1 MRFNIRLKLIGYTFF
16 LVLVV
21 GLTIS
26 FFSIAQSRKQILN
39 TYGKECRQT
48 TNLIA
53 ESILNDVYF
62 LDMNSLRLR
71 LQDTKINP
79 DITHIRIIDD
89 QGIILLEG
97 SHNYESPLQKIS
109 DSFGKKIIQAS
120 GWISE
125 VEGNLFRVGGPL
137 KFPDG
142 STVGY
147 LEIDF
152 TLTRANEII
161 AYSTH
166 INLFLSLICLVGGAL
181 LALLI
186 ASRFTKPF
194 QQIVDATKEISKGNF
209 KTRLKLNRNDELG
222 MLANALNRMVEELE
236 KSTTSITRLNQEIKE
251 RNKAEI
257 ALRQS
262 EHSYR
267 TLIDTIPD
275 LIGTTDRDGVITSL
289 NPSFEKLIGWPVQN
303 WIGKAFKPLVHPDD
317 YQRVRTIFKKV
328 IGGES
333 HPMFELRVLASG
345 DRPLVLE
352 TMAIAQQEEGKI
364 TGLITISR
372 DVTRRKEAE
381 SALQKLY
388 EELEF
393 RVKER
398 TAELAKTTHEL
409 KRSNSEL
416 EQFAYVASHDLQE
429 PIYVIQG
436 FVDTIQEQY
445 APILNED
452 ITFLLQ
458 RIQNA
463 AQRMRSLVEGLLEFS
478 RVGTRAKPFE
488 SVNLNQ
494 VVTEIL
500 TDLELR
506 IKENHAKVQV
516 GSLPTIQADRL
527 QMRQLLQNL
536 ISNALKFRKK
546 DKNPEITIES
556 NSSAQQVEIHVKD
569 NGIGFDKEYAEKIF
583 IPFQRLHTRSEYQGS
598 GIGLA
603 ICEKIVARHGGKIVT
618 ESQENQGATFTI
630 QLPLQPSFT
639 AQSE

>member
-1 MRFNIRLKLIGYTFF
+1 MRFSIRFKLIGYTFF
-16 LVLVV
+16 IVSVV

-26 FFSIAQSRKQILN
+26 WFSIAQSRKQILN

-53 ESILNDVYF
+53 ETMLNDVYF

-79 DITHIRIIDD
+79 DITQIRILDD

-97 SHNYESPLQKIS
+97 AKNFTSPLQKIS
-109 DSFGKKIIQAS
+109 DSFGKKILQTHT
-120 GWISE
+120 WISE
-125 VEGNLFRVGGPL
+125 VENNLLKVGGPL

-142 STVGY
+142 STIGF
-147 LEIDF
+147 LQIDY

-186 ASRFTKPF
+186 SSRFTKPF
-194 QQIVDATKEISKGNF
+194 QQIVEATKEISKGNF
-209 KTRLKLNRNDELG
+209 KTRIKINRNDELG
-222 MLANALNRMVEELE
+222 MVANALNRMVEELE
-236 KSTTSITRLNQEIKE
+236 KSTTSISRLNLEIKE

-267 TLIDTIPD
+267 ILIETIPD
-275 LIGTTDRDGVITSL
+275 LIGTTDISGHVTSL
-289 NPSFEKLIGWPVQN
+289 NPAFEKIIGWPKTE
-303 WIGKAFKPLVHPDD
+303 WIGKAFKPLVHPED
-317 YQRVRTIFKKV
+317 YQRVRSIFQKV

-333 HPMFELRVLASG
+333 QPMFEVRVLAKG
-345 DRPLVLE
+345 NKPLILE
-352 TMAIAQQEEGKI
+352 TMAMAQKEEGKI

-372 DVTRRKEAE
+372 DITRRKEAE
-381 SALQKLY
+381 TALQKLY

-445 APILNED
+445 ASVLNED
-452 ITFLLQ
+452 MSFLLQ
-458 RIQNA
+458 RIQIA

-488 SVNLNQ
+488 EVDLNQ
-494 VVTEIL
+494 IIQEIL
-500 TDLELR
+500 MELELR
-506 IKENHAKVQV
+506 IKENHAKIEVAK
-516 GSLPTIQADRL
+516 LPKIQADRI

-536 ISNALKFRKK
+536 IGNALKFRRK
-546 DKNPEITIES
+546 DTSPEIKIDS
-556 NSSAQQVEIHVKD
+556 NSNEQLVEIYVRD
-569 NGIGFDKEYAEKIF
+569 NGIGFEKEYAEKIF
-583 IPFQRLHTRSEYQGS
+583 VPFQRLHTRSEYQGS

-603 ICEKIVARHGGKIVT
+603 ICEKIVARHGGKIFA
-618 ESQENQGATFTI
+618 ESVENQGSTFTI
-630 QLPLQPSFT
+630 QLPLSSS
-639 AQSE
+639 AH

>member
-1 MRFNIRLKLIGYTFF
+1 MRFSIRLKLIGYTFF
-16 LVLVV
+16 VVSVV

-26 FFSIAQSRKQILN
+26 WFSIAQSRKQILN

-53 ESILNDVYF
+53 ETMLNDVYF

-89 QGIILLEG
+89 QGIVLLEG
-97 SHNYESPLQKIS
+97 TKNYTSPLQKIS
-109 DSFGKKIIQAS
+109 DPFGQKILQAS
-120 GWISE
+120 TWVSE
-125 VEGNLFRVGGPL
+125 VDKNLLKVGGPL

-142 STVGY
+142 STIGF
-147 LEIDF
+147 LQIDY

-166 INLFLSLICLVGGAL
+166 INIFLSLICLVGGAL

-186 ASRFTKPF
+186 SSRFTKPF
-194 QQIVDATKEISKGNF
+194 QEIVDATKEISKGNF
-209 KTRLKLNRNDELG
+209 KTRVKTNRNDELG
-222 MLANALNRMVEELE
+222 MLAVALNRMVEELE
-236 KSTTSITRLNQEIKE
+236 KSTTSISRLNLEIKE

-267 TLIDTIPD
+267 ILIETIPD
-275 LIGTTDRDGVITSL
+275 LIGTMDMGGNVTSL
-289 NPSFEKLIGWPVQN
+289 NPAFEKIIGWPKDD
-303 WIGKAFKPLVHPDD
+303 WIGKPFKPLVHPED
-317 YQRVRTIFKKV
+317 YQRVRSLFKKV

-333 HPMFELRVLASG
+333 QPMFEVRVLAKA
-345 DRPLVLE
+345 DRPLILE
-352 TMAIAQQEEGKI
+352 TMAIAQKEEGQI

-372 DVTRRKEAE
+372 DITRRKEAE

-388 EELEF
+388 EELEY

-409 KRSNSEL
+409 KRSNTEL

-445 APILNED
+445 ATVLNED
-452 ITFLLQ
+452 MSFLLQ
-458 RIQNA
+458 RIQVA
-463 AQRMRSLVEGLLEFS
+463 AQRMRNLVEGLLEFS

-488 SVNLNQ
+488 VVDLNQ
-494 VVTEIL
+494 VIHEIL
-500 TDLELR
+500 MELELR
-506 IKENHAKVQV
+506 IKENNAKIEV
-516 GSLPTIQADRL
+516 SKLPNVQADRI

-536 ISNALKFRKK
+536 IGNALKFRRKEIS
-546 DKNPEITIES
+546 PEIKIDS
-556 NSSAQQVEIHVKD
+556 NSNDQMVEIYVRD
-569 NGIGFDKEYAEKIF
+569 NGIGFEKDYAEKIF
-583 IPFQRLHTRSEYQGS
+583 IPFQRLHTRSEYEGS

-603 ICEKIVARHGGKIVT
+603 ICEKIVARHGGKIFA
-618 ESQENQGATFTI
+618 ESTENQGSTFTI
-630 QLPLQPSFT
+630 QLPL
-639 AQSE
+639 